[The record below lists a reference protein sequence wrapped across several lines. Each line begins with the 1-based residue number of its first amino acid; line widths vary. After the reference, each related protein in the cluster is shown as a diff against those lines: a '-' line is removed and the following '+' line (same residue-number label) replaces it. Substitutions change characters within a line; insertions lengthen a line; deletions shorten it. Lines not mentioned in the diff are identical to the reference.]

1 MRSTA
6 REDRRRDRFTRF
18 TLPVLRDIPWAALLA
33 AGVLKKSGLREVLV
47 SDSAELEHL
56 RAEARYHRE
65 RRDLY
70 RAKMYGPRATDRART
85 RELERICD
93 AAETRLAHAE
103 RQAAHPGSDD
113 SEEAR

>member
-1 MRSTA
+1 MLDAANPLPRRST
-6 REDRRRDRFTRF
+6 R
-18 TLPVLRDIPWAALLA
+18 P
-33 AGVLKKSGLREVLV
+33 G
-47 SDSAELEHL
+47 
-56 RAEARYHRE
+56 
-65 RRDLY
+65 
-70 RAKMYGPRATDRART
+70 ATDPNRT

>member
-1 MRSTA
+1 M
-6 REDRRRDRFTRF
+6 
-18 TLPVLRDIPWAALLA
+18 
-33 AGVLKKSGLREVLV
+33 

-70 RAKMYGPRATDRART
+70 RAKMYGPRPTDPARM

-93 AAETRLAHAE
+93 AAEARLAHAE
-103 RQAAHPGSDD
+103 RRAAHP
-113 SEEAR
+113 

>member
-1 MRSTA
+1 VT
-6 REDRRRDRFTRF
+6 
-18 TLPVLRDIPWAALLA
+18 
-33 AGVLKKSGLREVLV
+33 
-47 SDSAELEHL
+47 DSAELEHL

-70 RAKMYGPRATDRART
+70 RAKMYGPRATDPNRM

-103 RQAAHPGSDD
+103 RPAAPPPPD
-113 SEEAR
+113 EPA